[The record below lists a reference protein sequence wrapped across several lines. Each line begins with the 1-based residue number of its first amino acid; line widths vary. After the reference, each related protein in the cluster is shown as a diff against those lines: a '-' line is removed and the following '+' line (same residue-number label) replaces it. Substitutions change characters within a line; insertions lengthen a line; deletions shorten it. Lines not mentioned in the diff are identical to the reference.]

1 MKQLLCWIIYN
12 GNLPQQK
19 FIELAEWFDTEAK
32 THNISTKLMKN
43 NDLFPSVT
51 DGKST
56 LEGVHHKHELPD
68 FVFFLDK
75 DVLLARHLEKMG
87 IPVYNSASCI
97 EICDNKSL
105 TFQTLA
111 DHGIPMPKTLIAP
124 MVFHAHENLEPFYHA
139 GEILGFPLVLKEA
152 YGSFG
157 MQVFLIETVE
167 ELLAKIKEI
176 GNRPFLLQE
185 FISSSKGK
193 DIRLNVVGDEVV
205 ASMMRIS
212 ETDFRANVSNG
223 GNMLKYEP
231 TALEKKIAIRSA
243 KLVGADFA
251 GVDLLFAEDGSPLV
265 CEINSNAH
273 IKNIFDCTGIN
284 VATYIVPHI
293 LKKWKETQ
301 NES

>member
-1 MKQLLCWIIYN
+1 MKNLLCWIIYN

-19 FIELAEWFDTEAK
+19 FIELAEGFNTEAK
-32 THNISTKLMKN
+32 KHAVSTLLIKN
-43 NDLFPSVT
+43 NELFPTVT
-51 DGKST
+51 NGQ
-56 LEGVHHKHELPD
+56 LELLHNHHELPD

-105 TFQTLA
+105 TFQALA
-111 DHGIPMPKTLIAP
+111 GHGIPMPKTLLAP
-124 MVFHAHENLEPFYHA
+124 MVFHSHENVEPFYRA
-139 GEILGFPLVLKEA
+139 ADTLGFPLVLKEA

-157 MQVFLIETVE
+157 MQVYLIASME
-167 ELLAKIKEI
+167 ELLVKVKEI
-176 GNRPFLLQE
+176 GNRPFLMQE
-185 FISSSKGK
+185 FITSSKGK

-205 ASMMRIS
+205 ASMMRVS

-223 GNMLKYEP
+223 GKMFNYTPSAYEK
-231 TALEKKIAIRSA
+231 EVAIKSA

-251 GVDLLFAEDGSPLV
+251 GVDLLFAEDGSPMV

-273 IKNIFDCTGIN
+273 IKNIYDCTGIN

-293 LKKWKETQ
+293 LKKWKVQ
-301 NES
+301 KNEN

>member
-1 MKQLLCWIIYN
+1 MKHIVCWIIYN
-12 GNLPQQK
+12 GNLPEQK
-19 FIELAEWFDTEAK
+19 FIELAEWFDKEARK
-32 THNISTKLMKN
+32 HHISTKLLKN
-43 NDLFPSVT
+43 NELFPTVT
-51 DGKST
+51 DGKAI
-56 LEGVHHKHELPD
+56 LEFSHHNQELPD

-75 DVLLARHLEKMG
+75 DVILARHLEKMG
-87 IPVYNSASCI
+87 IPVYNSAACI

-111 DHGIPMPKTLIAP
+111 DHGIPMPKTLFAP
-124 MVFHAHENLEPFYHA
+124 MVFHAHENVEPFYHA
-139 GEILGFPLVLKEA
+139 AEILGFPLVLKEA

-157 MQVFLIETVE
+157 MQVYLIQTID
-167 ELLAKIKEI
+167 ELLVKVKEL
-176 GNRPFLLQE
+176 GNRPFLMQE

-205 ASMMRIS
+205 ASMMRVS

-223 GNMLKYEP
+223 GRMLKYEP
-231 TALEKKIAIRSA
+231 TNTEEEVAIKSA

-293 LKKWKETQ
+293 LQKWR
-301 NES
+301 ESKQ

>member
-1 MKQLLCWIIYN
+1 MKNLLCWIIYN

-19 FIELAEWFDTEAK
+19 FIELAEWFNTEAK
-32 THNISTKLMKN
+32 KHAVSTLLIKN
-43 NDLFPSVT
+43 NELFPTVT
-51 DGKST
+51 NGQ
-56 LEGVHHKHELPD
+56 LELLHNHHELPD

-105 TFQTLA
+105 TFQALA
-111 DHGIPMPKTLIAP
+111 GHGIPMPKTLLAP
-124 MVFHAHENLEPFYHA
+124 MVFHSHENVEPFYRA
-139 GEILGFPLVLKEA
+139 ADTLGFPLVLKEA

-157 MQVFLIETVE
+157 MQVYLIASME
-167 ELLAKIKEI
+167 ELLVKVKEI
-176 GNRPFLLQE
+176 GNRPFLMQE
-185 FISSSKGK
+185 FITSSKGK

-205 ASMMRIS
+205 ASMMRVS

-223 GNMLKYEP
+223 GKMFNYTPSAYEK
-231 TALEKKIAIRSA
+231 EVAIKSA

-251 GVDLLFAEDGSPLV
+251 GVDLLFAEDGSPMV

-273 IKNIFDCTGIN
+273 IKNIYDCTGIN

-293 LKKWKETQ
+293 LKKWKVQ
-301 NES
+301 KNEN